1 MENNR
6 TFRLPKTSESDAA
19 GKLTRMPGTVEM
31 EATKPTKASGVP
43 RLAAKGFKTG
53 FLDNVELS
61 MANKPITQSIKKNR
75 SLPFFSHDFIVRSTS
90 TMSIQGVFF
99 VFVRFQE
106 QSTNVIDGEPQITI
120 NLRSIFPASNS
131 DENSM
136 TNVIETNQLTRAF
149 NSLTAVDKLNIT
161 VESGEIFGLLGPN
174 GAGKTTTISMLCTIL
189 KPTAGTAKVNGFDIV
204 KEATQVRKSI
214 GIVFQDPSVD
224 DRLTGRE
231 NLYMHANLYGVPAS
245 EQKSRIEHV
254 LKLVELQDRA
264 DDLLRT
270 YSGGMRRR
278 LELARG
284 LIHYPKVLFLD
295 EPTLG
300 LDPQTRDHVWRYIRE
315 LKESHDITVVLTTH
329 YMDEADRLSD
339 RIAIMDYGKI
349 IALDTPTK
357 LKETLEGDVVIVKTN
372 NPTALAALATEK
384 MGLQKTHLVNG
395 TVEITVRNGESTLP
409 RIVETATQNK
419 IYIESIS
426 LRAPNLEDVFLHY
439 TGRMIRADSSREP
452 HGIAAIKRRTVR

>member
-1 MENNR
+1 M
-6 TFRLPKTSESDAA
+6 
-19 GKLTRMPGTVEM
+19 V
-31 EATKPTKASGVP
+31 
-43 RLAAKGFKTG
+43 
-53 FLDNVELS
+53 
-61 MANKPITQSIKKNR
+61 
-75 SLPFFSHDFIVRSTS
+75 
-90 TMSIQGVFF
+90 
-99 VFVRFQE
+99 
-106 QSTNVIDGEPQITI
+106 
-120 NLRSIFPASNS
+120 
-131 DENSM
+131 
-136 TNVIETNQLTRAF
+136 NVIETNQLTRAF
-149 NSLTAVDKLNIT
+149 NSLTAVDKLDIT

-189 KPTAGTAKVNGFDIV
+189 KPTSGTAKVNGFDIV

-245 EQKSRIEHV
+245 EQKSRVDSV

-295 EPTLG
+295 EPTIG

-315 LKESHDITVVLTTH
+315 LRETHDITVVLTTH

-357 LKETLEGDVVIVKTN
+357 LKDTLEGDVVIVKTKDTN
-372 NPTALAALATEK
+372 ALAALATEK
-384 MGLQKTHLVNG
+384 MGLQKTRIVNG
-395 TVEITVRNGESTLP
+395 TVEITVRNGESILP

-419 IYIESIS
+419 IHIESIA

-452 HGIAAIKRRTVR
+452 HGFSAIQRRKIR